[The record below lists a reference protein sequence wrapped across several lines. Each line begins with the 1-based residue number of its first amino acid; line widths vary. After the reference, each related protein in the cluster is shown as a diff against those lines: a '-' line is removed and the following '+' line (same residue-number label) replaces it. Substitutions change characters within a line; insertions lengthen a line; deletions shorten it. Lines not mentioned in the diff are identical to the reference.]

1 MSKKKDI
8 QTDAVEAVVSD
19 EKIEKSVDTPTEAV
33 KAESVKTETVKTE
46 TVVVKKGGSGFA
58 FLALLVAVG
67 VGGAGYYFGQQ
78 EVAKINRKFTE
89 LEGKIGNLPVATSTA
104 PTSTSPMAVEPDT
117 QQISTLV
124 SRLDETDKKLSALEV
139 TLLDKE
145 KNLNALQTEIAKM
158 GQGAAAQ
165 PNDWLLS
172 EADFLLTNA
181 LRKLVLDNDVE
192 TAISLLKISD
202 EVLTKVSD
210 PAAKTVR
217 AAINN
222 DLKQLLS
229 LNRVDQNALM
239 QNLSQLAN
247 SVDELVA
254 LNVNFGEQTEQES
267 DKVSDN
273 VSDWKANLEKTATS
287 FMNHFI
293 RITPRTDNASQ
304 ALLAPNQDIY
314 LRENIRLRL
323 QIAIMAVPRQQNEL
337 YKQSLETVAA
347 WVRSYFDTNTE
358 VAVNFLKTV
367 DELAEQSI
375 YIDVPTQLSGLTV
388 LDKILNKPVSEVQ
401 KVEISADKGLTEAN
415 AVAEKEIKAEEKAAD
430 GSDASKAETPNTDAP
445 NSVETNTEQQ

>member
-1 MSKKKDI
+1 
-8 QTDAVEAVVSD
+8 
-19 EKIEKSVDTPTEAV
+19 
-33 KAESVKTETVKTE
+33 
-46 TVVVKKGGSGFA
+46 
-58 FLALLVAVG
+58 
-67 VGGAGYYFGQQ
+67 
-78 EVAKINRKFTE
+78 
-89 LEGKIGNLPVATSTA
+89 
-104 PTSTSPMAVEPDT
+104 
-117 QQISTLV
+117 
-124 SRLDETDKKLSALEV
+124 
-139 TLLDKE
+139 
-145 KNLNALQTEIAKM
+145 
-158 GQGAAAQ
+158 
-165 PNDWLLS
+165 
-172 EADFLLTNA
+172 
-181 LRKLVLDNDVE
+181 
-192 TAISLLKISD
+192 
-202 EVLTKVSD
+202 
-210 PAAKTVR
+210 
-217 AAINN
+217 
-222 DLKQLLS
+222 
-229 LNRVDQNALM
+229 
-239 QNLSQLAN
+239 
-247 SVDELVA
+247 
-254 LNVNFGEQTEQES
+254 
-267 DKVSDN
+267 
-273 VSDWKANLEKTATS
+273 
-287 FMNHFI
+287 MNHFI